1 MLELVEMEM
10 RDLLTEYGYP
20 GETVPIIMGSALCAL
35 EGREKEIG
43 EDSINKLMATVDSY
57 IPTPTRDLE
66 KPFLMPIEGSS
77 I

>member
-43 EDSINKLMATVDSY
+43 YSPSFNETERTLSLSSWTLSI
-57 IPTPTRDLE
+57 P
-66 KPFLMPIEGSS
+66 SS
-77 I
+77 LLQSVISRSHF